1 MIWRG
6 RSRAQATLAACPDI
20 RVEAKLT
27 EMAETN

>member
-20 RVEAKLT
+20 RVEGKLT
-27 EMAETN
+27 QMAKTN